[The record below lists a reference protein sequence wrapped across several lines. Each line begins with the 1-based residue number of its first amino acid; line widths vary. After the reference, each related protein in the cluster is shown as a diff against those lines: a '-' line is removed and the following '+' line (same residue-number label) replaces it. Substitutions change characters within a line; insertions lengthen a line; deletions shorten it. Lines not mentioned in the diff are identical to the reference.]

1 MSFNEMNN
9 NKVFITGEVVSTPC
23 FSHEIYGE
31 RFYEFDMKVDRLSS
45 SYDMIPVTVTEKL
58 MVEHSISVGS
68 MFSANGQFR
77 SYNKLDEGKSKLML
91 TVYIKEI
98 LPYNSL
104 ENPNFIEI
112 TGYVCKEPIFR
123 VTPFRREIT
132 DVLLA
137 VNRSYNKSDYLP
149 CIAWGRNARIIKN
162 FVVGDKVQ
170 VSGRIQSRE
179 YQKKLDDGT
188 VITKVAYEVSLSKI
202 ILYNDEDNIVTQD
215 KYMSVTKEVYGDNAT
230 NY

>member
-9 NKVFITGEVVSTPC
+9 NKVYITGEVVSQIV

-31 RFYEFDMKVDRLSS
+31 RFYEFNLKVDRLSS
-45 SYDMIPVTVTEKL
+45 SYDIIPVTITERL
-58 MVEHSISVGS
+58 LTENSINLGS
-68 MFSANGQFR
+68 KFSAIGQFR

-98 LPYNSL
+98 LPYNEL
-104 ENPNFIEI
+104 ENPNYIEI
-112 TGYVCKEPIFR
+112 TGFVCKEPIFR
-123 VTPFRREIT
+123 VTPFKREIT

-149 CIAWGRNARIIKN
+149 CIAWGKNARLIKN

-170 VSGRIQSRE
+170 VIGRIQSRE

-188 VITKVAYEVSLSKI
+188 VVTKTAYEVSLSKI
-202 ILYNDEDNIVTQD
+202 VLYNDEIDTID
-215 KYMSVTKEVYGDNAT
+215 IEKYMPLSNIMYGV
-230 NY
+230 

>member
-9 NKVFITGEVVSTPC
+9 NKVYITGEVVSQIV

-31 RFYEFDMKVDRLSS
+31 RFYEFNLKVDRLSS
-45 SYDMIPVTVTEKL
+45 SYDIIPVTITERL
-58 MVEHSISVGS
+58 LTENSINLGS
-68 MFSANGQFR
+68 KFSAIGQFR

-98 LPYNSL
+98 LPYNEL
-104 ENPNFIEI
+104 ENPNYIEI
-112 TGYVCKEPIFR
+112 TGFVCKEPIFR
-123 VTPFRREIT
+123 VTPFKREIT

-149 CIAWGRNARIIKN
+149 CIAWGKNARLIKN

-170 VSGRIQSRE
+170 VIGRIQSRE

-188 VITKVAYEVSLSKI
+188 VVTKTAYEVSLSKI
-202 ILYNDEDNIVTQD
+202 VLYNDEIDTIDIEKYMPLSNIV
-215 KYMSVTKEVYGDNAT
+215 YGV
-230 NY
+230 

>member
-9 NKVFITGEVVSTPC
+9 NKVYITGEVVSLPV
-23 FSHEIYGE
+23 FSQEIYGE
-31 RFYEFDMKVDRLSS
+31 RFYEFDLKVDRLSN
-45 SYDMIPVTVTEKL
+45 SYDIIPMTVTERL
-58 MVEHSISVGS
+58 LTEYALQEGS
-68 MFSANGQFR
+68 KFSAIGQFR
-77 SYNKLDEGKSKLML
+77 SYNKLEDGKSKLML

-98 LPYNSL
+98 LPYNCE
-104 ENPNFIEI
+104 ENPNYIEI

-123 VTPFRREIT
+123 VTPFKREIT

-170 VSGRIQSRE
+170 VIGRIQSRE

-188 VITKVAYEVSLSKI
+188 VTTKIAYEVSLSKI
-202 ILYNDEDNIVTQD
+202 VLYNDAMEQMNIE
-215 KYMSVTKEVYGDNAT
+215 KYMPLSQVYGV
-230 NY
+230 

>member
-9 NKVFITGEVVSTPC
+9 NKVYITGEVVSLPV

-31 RFYEFDMKVDRLSS
+31 RFYEFDLRVDRLSN
-45 SYDMIPVTVTEKL
+45 SYDIIPITVTERLLTEYGLKEG
-58 MVEHSISVGS
+58 VK
-68 MFSANGQFR
+68 FSAIGQFR
-77 SYNKLDEGKSKLML
+77 SYNKLEDGKSKLML

-98 LPYNSL
+98 LPYNCE
-104 ENPNFIEI
+104 ENPNYIEI

-123 VTPFRREIT
+123 VTPFKREIT

-149 CIAWGRNARIIKN
+149 CIAWGRNARLIKN

-170 VSGRIQSRE
+170 VIGRIQSRE
-179 YQKKLDDGT
+179 YQKKLEDGS
-188 VITKVAYEVSLSKI
+188 ITTKTAYEVSLSKI
-202 ILYNDEDNIVTQD
+202 VLYNDTVEEMDLE
-215 KYMSVTKEVYGDNAT
+215 KYIPMSSQVYGA
-230 NY
+230 